1 MVATEE
7 MEIRVALVVLAGLV
21 ELVMVETVVVVDK
34 VLLLMDLD

>member
-1 MVATEE
+1 